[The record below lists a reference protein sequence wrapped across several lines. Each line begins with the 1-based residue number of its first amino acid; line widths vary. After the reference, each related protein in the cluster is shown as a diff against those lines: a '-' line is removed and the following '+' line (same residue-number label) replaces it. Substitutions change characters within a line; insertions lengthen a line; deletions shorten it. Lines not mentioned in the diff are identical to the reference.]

1 MAIVAIKS
9 LFLDIAVTDRLDG
22 DEYTAFKD
30 QAAHQFARSK
40 IVDVLGDDDICGQG
54 TEARVPIKGIA
65 TLRAVQAVIE
75 SSHCVTDISSRRW
88 LAADR
93 NDLLLVHAVAN
104 EFGATAESV
113 RGITQKE
120 ADEYRRRNEKQSW
133 QTGSHLLP
141 AVIADPGRLPFYSSP
156 NAKAVPGPRD

>member
-22 DEYTAFKD
+22 DEYTAFKN
-30 QAAHQFARSK
+30 QAAHQFARSE

-65 TLRAVQAVIE
+65 TLGAVQAVIE

-104 EFGATAESV
+104 EFGAAAKGV
-113 RGITQKE
+113 RGITKNQ
-120 ADEYRRRNEKQSW
+120 ADDYYRRDEKQFW
-133 QTGSHLLP
+133 QAGRHFLP
-141 AVIADPGRLPFYSSP
+141 AVITD
-156 NAKAVPGPRD
+156 